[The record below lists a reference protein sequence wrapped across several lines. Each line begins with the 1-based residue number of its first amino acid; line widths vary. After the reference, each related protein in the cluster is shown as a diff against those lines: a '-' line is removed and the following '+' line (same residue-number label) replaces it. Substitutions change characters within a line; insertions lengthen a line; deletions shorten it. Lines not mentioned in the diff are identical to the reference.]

1 MSLWSASLIP
11 FRNKTV
17 HSCIKIGK
25 TIVFT
30 DIKNDQLLIYNSRGT
45 GLHGI
50 VLSFSPLYIAEIDS
64 NTVAVSDH
72 DRNIH
77 IMKLST
83 GSDISSI
90 QPWGFCSGISYT
102 NKSLYV
108 LSQGIIF
115 VMDLTGKVSSSIHLS
130 IDIEDSDD
138 IRNITV
144 NRDRFICTDKT
155 SIYCFSLEGKL
166 MWKFKN
172 PKYEYLR
179 KVTTDDEGNIYATN
193 IVTNAVIVVSGDGK
207 S

>member
-1 MSLWSASLIP
+1 M
-11 FRNKTV
+11 
-17 HSCIKIGK
+17 
-25 TIVFT
+25 
-30 DIKNDQLLIYNSRGT
+30 
-45 GLHGI
+45 
-50 VLSFSPLYIAEIDS
+50 AEIDS
-64 NTVAVSDH
+64 NTVAVYDH

-90 QPWGFCSGISYT
+90 QLWGFCSGISYT

-138 IRNITV
+138 IRHITV

-166 MWKFKN
+166 MWKFKH

-179 KVTTDDEGNIYATN
+179 QVTTDDEGNIYATS
-193 IVTNAVIVVSGDGK
+193 IVTNAVTVVSGDG
-207 S
+207 